1 MSDLYDNSLKQ
12 DLCTSCIGDADK
24 DSNIEYSNTITKH
37 KKCKQNLLWSGV
49 IICVIAFILLII
61 SILI

>member
-1 MSDLYDNSLKQ
+1 MSDLDDNSVKQ
-12 DLCTSCIGDADK
+12 DLCTSCISDADK
-24 DSNIEYSNTITKH
+24 DSNIGSNTITKH